1 MLSKTKV
8 KYIQSLGQKKGREQE
23 GLFIAEGPKLVAD
36 LLEHQKN
43 MIVAIYALPH
53 WVEAQATTIKEVEV
67 TMIDEMDLQKISQLS
82 TPNQVVAIVKQFN
95 YTNEINTK
103 DRIVLVLD
111 GIQDPGNM
119 GTIIRTADW
128 FGVQE
133 VVCSTDSVEQYN
145 PKVVQATM
153 GSITRVQV
161 HYKNLISWLMQVQ
174 VPVYVTALEG
184 EPLQRIGKLKNGIIV
199 IGNEGKGV
207 SEAVMKLATQFVTIP
222 KAGGA
227 ESLNAS
233 VATGVILSHLL

>member
-128 FGVQE
+128 FGVEE